1 MTTKQFQHIILPL
14 KNKLFR
20 FALSFLGNEADAMDV
35 VQEVMMKAWEKI
47 DEPSNFGNPEA
58 WCMTLTKNRCLDLL
72 KKKGRN
78 HLPLADQYDLQAGS
92 ASPLEETESRESI
105 DKIQE
110 IISHLPDLQ
119 RTVIQLRDV
128 EGYSYKEIADIM
140 GVGMSHVKVLLH
152 RARKQVQKRFR
163 RVNQHGISY
172 S

>member
-1 MTTKQFQHIILPL
+1 M
-14 KNKLFR
+14 
-20 FALSFLGNEADAMDV
+20 GNEADALDV

-47 DEPSNFGNPEA
+47 DDPESFGSPEA
-58 WCMTLTKNRCLDLL
+58 WCMTLTKNRSLDLL

-78 HLPLADQYDLQAGS
+78 HLPLTDQYDLQAGS
-92 ASPLEETESRESI
+92 ATPLEATESKESI
-105 DKIQE
+105 NNIQE
-110 IISHLPDLQ
+110 IISHLPELQ

-140 GVGMSHVKVLLH
+140 DVGMSHVKVLLH
-152 RARKQVQKRFR
+152 RARKQVQRRFR